1 MTHDTNRSSSPESS
15 PELIPD
21 IVLLG
26 EATATLDPEAAQE
39 VDAALGR
46 ALAGRTLVVIVHRK
60 ATELA
65 CDFVAMVRDRPHRR
79 HGNALRGRCARRL
92 AHILHARNARRAMT
106 ALNAR
111 QGIRSPP
118 SKASLRE
125 LSE

>member
-26 EATATLDPEAAQE
+26 EATATLDPDAAQE

-46 ALAGRTLVVIVHRK
+46 ALAGRTLVVIAHRQ

-65 CDFVAMVRDRPHRR
+65 CDLVAGLSPAVWCRTVRLGCQVRGAAGRDGRR
-79 HGNALRGRCARRL
+79 SSSS
-92 AHILHARNARRAMT
+92 RRAATEPAAM
-106 ALNAR
+106 
-111 QGIRSPP
+111 
-118 SKASLRE
+118 
-125 LSE
+125 

>member
-26 EATATLDPEAAQE
+26 EATATLDPDAAQE

-46 ALAGRTLVVIVHRK
+46 ALAGRTLVVIAHRQ

-65 CDFVAMVRDRPHRR
+65 CDLVAVGRDRPHRR
-79 HGNALRGRCARRL
+79 HGNALRGRRARRL
-92 AHILHARNARRAMT
+92 AHILHARNARRGIT
-106 ALNAR
+106 ALR
-111 QGIRSPP
+111 KFTGRPG
-118 SKASLRE
+118 
-125 LSE
+125 